1 MPFLRAVGSE
11 YLHEASPPA
20 CLSFAARI
28 KGRETVVKAEGRV
41 AEMSPVSK
49 DNVFQCVQAIRHKFY
64 RSQLI
69 NGVCIHH
76 SLVVSPSYNRSR
88 ISYQ

>member
-49 DNVFQCVQAIRHKFY
+49 DTMFFNVY
-64 RSQLI
+64 RPLDI
-69 NGVCIHH
+69 NFTE
-76 SLVVSPSYNRSR
+76 VS
-88 ISYQ
+88 